1 MRNISITSLKFTLVL
16 CFILNL
22 GLSAQVLIK
31 KIPLETQ
38 IKNSSLVVE
47 GKVVEKKSTWDDKH
61 ELIYTINTIEV
72 YKVFKGSPVS
82 TVEVITIG
90 GTVGM
95 QALVAYPSL
104 KLRKGDIGV
113 FILENNATSFSKT
126 VSSKHKKFKPHGIT
140 QGFFKYNLVEDLAV
154 TPFVKKQNISSN
166 FYNEIQR
173 YSNSNYVE
181 IKVFNTEKKSK
192 KSDNG
197 KLFLPPSALALNKT
211 TVTAG
216 TGDLLTITGTD
227 FGSAP
232 GAVSFRD
239 ADNGGASFIN
249 ALDSQII
256 SWSDT
261 QIEVEVPSG
270 AGTGTIRVQDANGDV
285 SPLSETLTVLYAEIN
300 VETDPDGNDP
310 IPLTAYQVQHVGQ
323 NSSGGMTWRMQ
334 TDFFND
340 TEFPGAKAA
349 FMRSFDK
356 WICET
361 GINWE
366 VAATATTIDT
376 AGSGTDGTNVIRF
389 DNGNELNANTL
400 GICYSWFGGC
410 FAGGGTIEWFV
421 SELDLVFNDNAN
433 WHTGVGSPPFSQFD
447 FESIALH
454 ELGHGHQLGHII
466 DPNNNAVGDDAEDV
480 MHFAFSNGERQR
492 AISANNSTAA
502 NDIQDRSTGSSVC
515 GESIMVDAACTLSL
529 EDSILDNSLS
539 IYPNPAT
546 NKLSIKNSSYLDLKS
561 VTLYDVSGRQI
572 IEFDISNGAK
582 LKIINLETVSSGVY
596 FIKIASDEAS
606 VTRKLIIE

>member
-1 MRNISITSLKFTLVL
+1 MRNITTTSLKFTLLL

-31 KIPLETQ
+31 KIPLEAQ
-38 IKNSSLVVE
+38 IKNSNLIIE
-47 GKVVEKKSTWDDKH
+47 GKVIEKKSTWDDKH

-72 YKVFKGSPVS
+72 YKVFKGIPVS

-104 KLRKGDIGV
+104 KLRNGDIGV

-126 VSSKHKKFKPHGIT
+126 LNYKSKKYKPNGVT
-140 QGFFKYNLVEDLAV
+140 QGFYKYNLVENLAA
-154 TPFVKKQNISSN
+154 TPFVKKQNISSD
-166 FYNEIQR
+166 FYNEIQK
-173 YSNSNYVE
+173 YLNSNYVE
-181 IKVFNTEKKSK
+181 LKEFDTDKKLK

-197 KLFLPPSALALNKT
+197 KLFLPPSSITLNKT
-211 TVTAG
+211 IVTAG

-227 FGSAP
+227 FGAVA
-232 GAVSFRD
+232 GTVSFRD
-239 ADNGGASFIN
+239 ADSGGASFVN
-249 ALDSQII
+249 PLDSQII

-261 QIEVEVPSG
+261 QIEVEVPSE
-270 AGTGTIRVQDANGDV
+270 AGTGTIRVQDANGGV
-285 SPLSETLTVLYAEIN
+285 SPLSEILTVLYSEIN

-356 WICET
+356 WVCES

-410 FAGGGTIEWFV
+410 FSGSGTLEWFV

-433 WHTGVGSPPFSQFD
+433 WHTGVEPPPFRQFD

-466 DPNNNAVGDDAEDV
+466 DPNDNSIGNNAEDV
-480 MHFAFSNGERQR
+480 MHFVFSNGERQR

-502 NDIQDRSTGSSVC
+502 NSIQNRSTGSSVC
-515 GESIMVDAACTLSL
+515 GQSIMVDASCTLSK
-529 EDSILDNSLS
+529 ENSILDISLS

-561 VTLYDVSGRQI
+561 ASLYDISGRHI
-572 IEFDISNGAK
+572 IEFDISNGSK
-582 LKIINLETVSSGVY
+582 LKTINLETVSSGVY
-596 FIKIASDEAS
+596 FIIIASNEAS
-606 VTRKLIIE
+606 TTRKLIIE